1 MPLREIATLVHAV
14 ACAGALIPPQRFRIS
29 SMRQCLPVMREPSFP
44 TADTPPVEVVAR
56 QLAALR
62 ARDVPRV
69 FSLFSR
75 ARRTIFEDSGRA

>member
-29 SMRQCLPVMREPSFP
+29 CMRQCLPVMREPSFP

-62 ARDVPRV
+62 SYGRTRCATCDVFV
-69 FSLFSR
+69 
-75 ARRTIFEDSGRA
+75 ACYV